1 MAYIYPKKYDVI
13 VVGGGNAGTEAA
25 AASARLGAD
34 TLLITHNF
42 QTLGQQ
48 SCNPSIGGIGKSHLV
63 REVDALDGLMAKVT
77 DLAGIQFRVLN
88 ASKGA
93 AVRATRA
100 QIDRTIYRN
109 EMRKMIEK
117 QDNLSLLECAVDQII
132 LEGDKVVGIRTQNDM
147 TIFAKT
153 VVLTNG
159 TFLNGLIHVGLTHYS
174 AGRVGDPSSVAL
186 GNNLKELGLPQGRLK
201 TGTPARLDGRTID
214 FSKCLRQEG
223 DSNPVPVFSFMGDA
237 GMHPGQKPCF
247 ITNTTEITHQII
259 WNNLDR
265 SPLYSGIIQGI
276 GPRYCPSIE
285 DKIHRF
291 ADKKSHQVFL
301 EPEGLDTYEYYPNGI
316 STSLPYD
323 VQVDFIHSIPG
334 LEKVHILRPGYA
346 IEYDYFDPTHL
357 QRTFES
363 KHIKNLFLAGQ
374 INGTTGYEEAAAQ
387 GLYAGINAALKVKE
401 KEPFILDR
409 YQAYLG
415 VMVDDLI
422 TNGVNE
428 PYRMFTSRAE
438 FRLFLREDNA
448 DERLTALGR
457 EIGVVGE
464 ERWKAFN
471 EKKEA
476 IEKERNR
483 LNSTWV
489 NPLIVS
495 KESQENILN
504 SALQRE
510 YTLADILKRPGLTYE
525 KLKELR
531 KNDGKKI
538 LPEPYLSP
546 TQAELL
552 EISLKYSGYIE
563 RQLDEIKRNSQLDGT
578 EIPDDFNYDLVKGLS
593 FENRQKL
600 VAIRPKTIGQAKR
613 ISGITPA
620 SISLLLVYLKRR
632 SATKDKNA

>member
-13 VVGGGNAGTEAA
+13 VVGGGNAGIEAA
-25 AASARLGAD
+25 AAAARIGVD

-42 QTLGQQ
+42 QTIGQQ

-100 QIDRTIYRN
+100 QIDRAIYRN
-109 EMRKMIEK
+109 EMRKMVEK

-132 LEGDKVVGIRTQNDM
+132 LEGDKVIGIRTQNDM
-147 TIFAKT
+147 TIFANT

-159 TFLNGLIHVGLTHYS
+159 TFLNGLIHVGLSHYS
-174 AGRVGDPSSVAL
+174 AGRVGDPSSIAL
-186 GNNLKELGLPQGRLK
+186 GNNLKEIGLPQGRLK

-214 FSKCLRQEG
+214 FSKCIRQEG
-223 DSNPVPVFSFMGDA
+223 DNNPTPVFSFLGDA
-237 GMHPGQKPCF
+237 SMHPGKRPCF
-247 ITNTTEITHQII
+247 ITNTTEVTHQII
-259 WNNLDR
+259 WDNLDR
-265 SPLYSGIIQGI
+265 SPLYSGIIQGV

-401 KEPFILDR
+401 KEPFVLDR
-409 YQAYLG
+409 YKAYLG
-415 VMVDDLI
+415 VLVDDLI

-438 FRLFLREDNA
+438 FRLYLREDNA
-448 DERLTALGR
+448 DERLTSLGR

-476 IEKERNR
+476 IEREKNR
-483 LNSTWV
+483 LTSTWV

-495 KESQENILN
+495 KESQESVLN
-504 SALQRE
+504 SPLQRE

-531 KNDGKKI
+531 KTDGEKI

-552 EISLKYSGYIE
+552 EISLKYSGYID

-578 EIPDDFNYDLVKGLS
+578 EIPDDFDYDKVKGLS

-613 ISGITPA
+613 ISGVTPA

-632 SATKDKNA
+632 SSNKG

>member
-117 QDNLSLLECAVDQII
+117 QENLSLLECAVDQII

-147 TIFAKT
+147 TIFAET

-174 AGRVGDPSSVAL
+174 AGRVGDPSSIAL
-186 GNNLKELGLPQGRLK
+186 GNNLKEIGLPQGRLK

-214 FSKCLRQEG
+214 FSKCVRQEG
-223 DSNPVPVFSFMGDA
+223 DNNPVPVFSFMGNAD
-237 GMHPGQKPCF
+237 MHPGNRPCF
-247 ITNTTEITHQII
+247 ITNTTETTHQII

-363 KHIKNLFLAGQ
+363 KHVKNLFLAGQ

-401 KEPFILDR
+401 KDPFILDR

-476 IEKERNR
+476 IEKEKNR

-495 KESQENILN
+495 KESQEEVLN

-510 YTLADILKRPGLTYE
+510 YTLSDILKRPGLTYE
-525 KLKELR
+525 KLKEL
-531 KNDGKKI
+531 KKTNGEKI

-552 EISLKYSGYIE
+552 EISLKYSGYID

-578 EIPDDFNYDLVKGLS
+578 MIPDDFNYDLVKGLS

>member
-13 VVGGGNAGTEAA
+13 VVGGGNAGIEAA
-25 AASARLGAD
+25 AAAARIGVD

-42 QTLGQQ
+42 QTIGQQ

-109 EMRKMIEK
+109 EMRKMVEK

-132 LEGDKVVGIRTQNDM
+132 LEGDKVIGIRTQNDM
-147 TIFAKT
+147 TIFANT

-174 AGRVGDPSSVAL
+174 AGRVGDPSSIAL
-186 GNNLKELGLPQGRLK
+186 GNNLKEIGLPQGRLK

-214 FSKCLRQEG
+214 FSKCIRQEG
-223 DSNPVPVFSFMGDA
+223 DNNPTPVFSFLGDA
-237 GMHPGQKPCF
+237 SMHPGQRPCF
-247 ITNTTEITHQII
+247 ITNTTEVTHQII
-259 WNNLDR
+259 WDNLDR
-265 SPLYSGIIQGI
+265 SPLYSGIIQGV

-401 KEPFILDR
+401 KEPFVLDR
-409 YQAYLG
+409 YKAYLG

-438 FRLFLREDNA
+438 FRLYLREDNA
-448 DERLTALGR
+448 DERLTSLGR

-476 IEKERNR
+476 IEREKNR
-483 LNSTWV
+483 LTSTWV

-495 KESQENILN
+495 KESQESVLN
-504 SALQRE
+504 SPLQRE

-531 KNDGKKI
+531 KTDGEKI

-552 EISLKYSGYIE
+552 EISLKYSGYID

-578 EIPDDFNYDLVKGLS
+578 EIPDDFDYDKVKGLS

-613 ISGITPA
+613 ISGVTPA

-632 SATKDKNA
+632 SSNKG

>member
-1 MAYIYPKKYDVI
+1 M
-13 VVGGGNAGTEAA
+13 GNA
-25 AASARLGAD
+25 D
-34 TLLITHNF
+34 
-42 QTLGQQ
+42 
-48 SCNPSIGGIGKSHLV
+48 
-63 REVDALDGLMAKVT
+63 
-77 DLAGIQFRVLN
+77 
-88 ASKGA
+88 
-93 AVRATRA
+93 
-100 QIDRTIYRN
+100 
-109 EMRKMIEK
+109 
-117 QDNLSLLECAVDQII
+117 
-132 LEGDKVVGIRTQNDM
+132 
-147 TIFAKT
+147 
-153 VVLTNG
+153 
-159 TFLNGLIHVGLTHYS
+159 
-174 AGRVGDPSSVAL
+174 
-186 GNNLKELGLPQGRLK
+186 
-201 TGTPARLDGRTID
+201 
-214 FSKCLRQEG
+214 
-223 DSNPVPVFSFMGDA
+223 
-237 GMHPGQKPCF
+237 MHPGNRPCF
-247 ITNTTEITHQII
+247 ITNTTETTHQII

-363 KHIKNLFLAGQ
+363 KHVKNLFLAGQ

-401 KEPFILDR
+401 KDPFILDR

-476 IEKERNR
+476 IEKEKNR

-495 KESQENILN
+495 KESQEEVLN

-510 YTLADILKRPGLTYE
+510 YTLSDILKRPGLTYE
-525 KLKELR
+525 KLKEL
-531 KNDGKKI
+531 KKTNGEKI

-552 EISLKYSGYIE
+552 EISLKYSGYID

-578 EIPDDFNYDLVKGLS
+578 MIPDDFNYDLVKGLS